1 MQDKHI
7 LLKAVE
13 THKIIAIL
21 RGISKDKLIKT
32 AEALYDGGIRLLE
45 ITFSADGSVSDDDT
59 AEGIAMLCKHFEGR
73 MYIGAGTVLKTS
85 QVFKT
90 AEAGGRFIIS
100 PNTDKAV
107 IEETV
112 RLGLVSMPGALTPTE
127 VVTAHNY
134 GADFVKLF
142 PVSNM
147 GPDYVKAVKA
157 PLSHVKLLAVGGVD
171 ENNMKDYLKAGVQGF
186 GLGSNLVD
194 KKLVEKEDYEGLTLL
209 AKKFTEAIV

>member
-32 AEALYDGGIRLLE
+32 AEALYDGGIRMLE

-59 AEGIAMLCKHFEGR
+59 VEGIAMLCKHFEGR

-171 ENNMKDYLKAGVQGF
+171 ENNMKDYLKAGAQGF